1 MKKLISSIAAIAAA
15 AVIAMGSGYVNAKPA
30 KSRTFAAGENPQPF
44 CPPFCGGDQSPD
56 GR

>member
-30 KSRTFAAGENPQPF
+30 QARTFAAGENPQPF
-44 CPPFCGGDQSPD
+44 CPPFCGGDQNPD

>member
-15 AVIAMGSGYVNAKPA
+15 AVIAMGSGYVNAPA
-30 KSRTFAAGENPQPF
+30 KTRTFAAGENPQPF
-44 CPPFCGGDQSPD
+44 CPPFCGGDQNPD